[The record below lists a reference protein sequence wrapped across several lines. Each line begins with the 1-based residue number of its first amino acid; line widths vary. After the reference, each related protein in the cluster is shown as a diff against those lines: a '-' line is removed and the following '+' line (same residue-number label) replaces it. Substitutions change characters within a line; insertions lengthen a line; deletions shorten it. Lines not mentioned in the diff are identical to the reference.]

1 MVIFVQPHRLPVKGL
16 PVKLKEAVKFGRIA
30 DHILIIQEVVDDGDS
45 FVGGNNLLKKIVNET
60 KCTFTSG
67 RTAS

>member
-1 MVIFVQPHRLPVKGL
+1 
-16 PVKLKEAVKFGRIA
+16 VKLKEAVKFGRIA

-45 FVGGNNLLKKIVNET
+45 FVGGNNFLKLIVNEA
-60 KCTFTSG
+60 KCTFKSG